1 MSGEERIVE
10 WQYTFPVHGPGAQK
24 VVAVGQPK
32 VTAVMMSKIQIVPSE
47 RLLDPGWNTDERWV
61 HITNNKPYMAA
72 YFESVLDVIECPTWT
87 LQG

>member
-1 MSGEERIVE
+1 MGELV
-10 WQYTFPVHGPGAQK
+10 YSVNG
-24 VVAVGQPK
+24 
-32 VTAVMMSKIQIVPSE
+32 VPI
-47 RLLDPGWNTDERWV
+47 RLTDERWV